1 MLLFLPWFLILGALY
16 WFYPRTLEKSPAR
29 RRFDLGMLCLAFAA
43 AIVAGRWGFAIADTS
58 IEAGPIWRQ
67 VLASL
72 LAYKAFLL
80 VIAIAW
86 AWRGMK
92 FANR

>member
-1 MLLFLPWFLILGALY
+1 METP
-16 WFYPRTLEKSPAR
+16 S
-29 RRFDLGMLCLAFAA
+29 
-43 AIVAGRWGFAIADTS
+43 TS

-80 VIAIAW
+80 VVAVAW
-86 AWRGMK
+86 TWRGMR
-92 FANR
+92 FRRLA